1 MILGPGPS
9 FPFSLLRFTS
19 VSHSASVRVGY
30 SLGIG
35 APGAV
40 GSPHGA
46 GRAGG
51 GGGGGGGGSTG
62 SPSPGISLLTC
73 RDRLSPQG
81 QDWGPD
87 NWVLGGAQV

>member
-9 FPFSLLRFTS
+9 FPFSLLHFTS
-19 VSHSASVRVGY
+19 VSHSASVKEGC

-35 APGAV
+35 APGAL
-40 GSPHGA
+40 GSPHRA

-51 GGGGGGGGSTG
+51 RGGGAAGISTG
-62 SPSPGISLLTC
+62 SPSPGMSLPTC
-73 RDRLSPQG
+73 RDRLSPRG